1 MKRVLMSKNDEEQKK
16 FPIVSIKKYLTNVVF
31 NTETRFGYR
40 FALFIQL
47 LIVIS
52 LISFA
57 YETLPNLSAIEI
69 QTLDYLELVIV
80 LIFTFEYL
88 SQIWIAEH
96 KLKFIFSF
104 MGLVDLIAILPFYIS
119 TGVDLRAARISRLFR
134 SFKLLKYNKALDR
147 FTIAIKSIKDE
158 LVLFSIVTLLL
169 LYVAAVGIYFCEH
182 EAQPEHF
189 QSIFHSLW
197 WAIVTLTTVGYGDV
211 YPITLAGRMFTFLLL
226 MLGLAIVSIPAGL
239 LASALVQTKGKTKD
253 STTKEE

>member
-1 MKRVLMSKNDEEQKK
+1 MSKNDEEQKK

-119 TGVDLRAARISRLFR
+119 TFSYI
-134 SFKLLKYNKALDR
+134 KKNNNNK
-147 FTIAIKSIKDE
+147 K
-158 LVLFSIVTLLL
+158 
-169 LYVAAVGIYFCEH
+169 C
-182 EAQPEHF
+182 
-189 QSIFHSLW
+189 
-197 WAIVTLTTVGYGDV
+197 
-211 YPITLAGRMFTFLLL
+211 
-226 MLGLAIVSIPAGL
+226 
-239 LASALVQTKGKTKD
+239 
-253 STTKEE
+253 